1 MQQPLPLFPAHPT
14 HWRGTCVRMANPCH
28 LLGWAHVTFSR
39 SLTRYVHHFYRFAL
53 FMFPSHS
60 SPALLYP
67 LHAVSMR
74 SLLGIVALKC
84 VRSLRRRW
92 GRGRLYCIRIVLE
105 KYRSRLSV
113 RPGDMTS
120 CLRRRAVPK
129 SKFKFANFFASLRST
144 THIYL
149 LLLYIYLQSTLK
161 VPILSTDSL

>member
-129 SKFKFANFFASLRST
+129 FKLLPMLLRFDRPLTFICCFST
-144 THIYL
+144 
-149 LLLYIYLQSTLK
+149 YISNLHLK